1 MHYWEDIQAGQSL
14 ATEPV
19 HLRKQDILEF
29 AAEFDPQP
37 FHLSLEAGNESI
49 FGGLCAS
56 GWQVCALMMKML
68 ADSLNQHKI
77 ATMGSPGVE
86 QLRWL
91 KPVYADDTL
100 SCQINVARL
109 DGDKKDYGL
118 AHLNIDVFNQD
129 QTKVVTLTTPIM
141 IAKRQAS
148 A

>member
-14 ATEPV
+14 ATKPI
-19 HLRKQDILEF
+19 HLSQQDILEF

-37 FHLSLEAGNESI
+37 FHLNLEAGNESI

-68 ADSLNQHKI
+68 ADSLNQHEI
-77 ATMGSPGVE
+77 ATVGSPGVE

-91 KPVYADDTL
+91 KPVYAEDTL
-100 SCQINVARL
+100 NCQIDVISL
-109 DGDKKDYGL
+109 DSGKKDYGL
-118 AHLNIDVFNQD
+118 AYLNIDVFNQN
-129 QTKVVTLTTPIM
+129 QTKVVTLITPIM
-141 IAKRQAS
+141 IAKRKGS